1 MAQLQDHIV
10 LAIII
15 AIFELTGIAVLAFD
29 KIRAKRVQKQ
39 REAAEKKY
47 RRNIKL
53 AVNTA
58 VWEHYGRCGR

>member
-1 MAQLQDHIV
+1 MAHFEDHIF

-15 AIFELTGIAVLAFD
+15 AIFEIIGIAVLAFD
-29 KIRAKRVQKQ
+29 KIRAKRAQKQ

-53 AVNTA
+53 AVNTS
-58 VWEHYGRCGR
+58 VWEHYWRCS